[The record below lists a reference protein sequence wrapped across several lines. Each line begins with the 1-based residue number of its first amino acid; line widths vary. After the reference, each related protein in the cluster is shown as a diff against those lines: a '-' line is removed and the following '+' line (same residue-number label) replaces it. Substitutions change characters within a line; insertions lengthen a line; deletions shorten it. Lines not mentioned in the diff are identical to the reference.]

1 MKASGAAT
9 DSASVGIDGS
19 DDQKAPVEAPTLPGS
34 GAFGSSAGGS
44 DVSAF
49 FHHSSEDDSDEGSA
63 WTLSLRAG

>member
-34 GAFGSSAGGS
+34 GAVGCGAGAS

-49 FHHSSEDDSDEGSA
+49 FHHSSEDDSDEG
-63 WTLSLRAG
+63 